1 MRYARAR
8 ASWKA
13 IANQGQHDDQQKS
26 SVEAQRWWFPYFLWE
41 KPRAKC
47 VGERIKL
54 HLGDLSDSVGLV

>member
-26 SVEAQRWWFPYFLWE
+26 SVEATVVVSLFL
-41 KPRAKC
+41 
-47 VGERIKL
+47 VGKTEGKMCRRENKTPF
-54 HLGDLSDSVGLV
+54 G

>member
-26 SVEAQRWWFPYFLWE
+26 SVEAGNGGGFPISCG
-41 KPRAKC
+41 KNRGQN
-47 VGERIKL
+47 VSERE
-54 HLGDLSDSVGLV
+54 